1 MTMIDDRGRLFG
13 RFNLIDSLV
22 VLLVLVAIPM
32 AYGTYLLFRP
42 ATPRIDSVSP
52 SNITKEERR
61 VTSAAR
67 LVAKF
72 KIKGT
77 GFTPLLR
84 ARIGDADALGF
95 VFESPNSAD
104 VLVGPIPAGPQ
115 DLVLMDG
122 VQEVA
127 RVRGAIT
134 VVPNDAT
141 FLRASGRL
149 VDLDAAMLK
158 ELQVGLEWPAALPA
172 FKILA
177 LGPPERGLS
186 RVTLAGTI
194 ADVRRDGLAERDAV
208 LTLRCD
214 PSLDDSPCTVGSL
227 SGGMTPPVML
237 SLPGPSR
244 YFGFAVSEIYPEGA
258 PRKARLQI
266 RVDPDFAA
274 AIHTGDRDDL
284 LDERAAMVTAT
295 AGNRM
300 TVDAGLD
307 ESREGWRYRSR
318 LVKPG
323 APFRLSTKQYEVSGR
338 IETVTLLEPAEP
350 VKP

>member
-1 MTMIDDRGRLFG
+1 MTMIDERGRLFG

-22 VLLVLVAIPM
+22 VLLVLIAIPM

-42 ATPRIDSVSP
+42 GTPRIDSVSP
-52 SNITKEERR
+52 SNITKEEQR

-115 DLVLMDG
+115 DLILMDG

-127 RVRGAIT
+127 RARGAIT

-141 FLRASGRL
+141 FLRAAGRI
-149 VDLDAAMLK
+149 VDLDPVLLK
-158 ELQVGLEWPAALPA
+158 EIQVGLEWPAAAPA
-172 FKILA
+172 FKVLA
-177 LGPPERGLS
+177 LGPPERGRA
-186 RVTLAGTI
+186 RVNLAGTI
-194 ADVRRDGLAERDAV
+194 ADVQRDGLTERAAV

-214 PSLDDSPCTVGSL
+214 PSFDDSPCTVGAAS
-227 SGGMTPPVML
+227 GMTSPVML

-244 YFGFAVSEIYPEGA
+244 YFRFAVSEIYPDGA

-266 RVDPDFAA
+266 RLDPESVAA
-274 AIHTGDRDDL
+274 LHLGDRDDL
-284 LDERAAMVTAT
+284 LDERAAVVTAV
-295 AGNRM
+295 AGNRV
-300 TVDAGLD
+300 TLDAGVD
-307 ESREGWRYRSR
+307 DSREGWRYRSR

-323 APFRLSTKQYEVSGR
+323 APFRLSTPQYELSGR
-338 IETVTLLEPAEP
+338 IETVTLLEITEP

>member
-22 VLLVLVAIPM
+22 VLLVLIAIPM

-42 ATPRIDSVSP
+42 GTPRIDSVSP
-52 SNITKEERR
+52 SNITKEEQR

-115 DLVLMDG
+115 DLILMDG

-127 RVRGAIT
+127 RAPGAIT

-141 FLRASGRL
+141 FLRAAGRL
-149 VDLDAAMLK
+149 VDLDAVLLK
-158 ELQVGLEWPAALPA
+158 ELQVGFEWPAAAPA

-186 RVTLAGTI
+186 RVSLAGTV
-194 ADVRRDGLAERDAV
+194 ADVRRDGLTEREAV

-214 PSLDDSPCTVGSL
+214 PSFDDSPCTLGAS
-227 SGGMTPPVML
+227 GMTSPVLL

-244 YFGFAVSEIYPEGA
+244 YFRFAVSEIYPEGA

-266 RVDPDFAA
+266 RVDPESATT
-274 AIHTGDRDDL
+274 IHTGDRDDL
-284 LDERAAMVTAT
+284 LDERAAIVTAM
-295 AGNRM
+295 AGTRV
-300 TVDAGLD
+300 TLDAGLD
-307 ESREGWRYRSR
+307 DSREGWRYRSR

-338 IETVTLLEPAEP
+338 VETVTLLEPTEP